1 MWQVAPHG
9 AADREETEM
18 KMVELSEKEEQL
30 IMALRYADIG
40 PQSALYETMLWWKDR
55 SDGMYALGF
64 LEDARMSSDRYYRLA
79 QKFEEMR
86 RNNNE
91 K

>member
-1 MWQVAPHG
+1 MKEFAVSDQE
-9 AADREETEM
+9 RE
-18 KMVELSEKEEQL
+18 L
-30 IMALRYADIG
+30 IIALRYANLG
-40 PQSALYETMLWWKDR
+40 PASALYETMLWWKDR

>member
-1 MWQVAPHG
+1 
-9 AADREETEM
+9 M